1 MDAWATGDWRVI
13 LMDVQMP
20 VMDGPMATQ
29 VIREREAEL
38 GLPRT
43 PIIALTAN
51 AMSHHTEEYLACGM
65 DEVVAKPLNIAE
77 LIQAIE
83 RVRRKADAAAL
94 LAKRAP
100 ARTRFRA
107 RP

>member
-1 MDAWATGDWRVI
+1 VI

-20 VMDGPMATQ
+20 EMDGPMATRL
-29 VIREREAEL
+29 IREREAER

-51 AMSHHTEEYLACGM
+51 AMSHHAEEYLACGM

-77 LIQAIE
+77 LIHAIE
-83 RVRRKADAAAL
+83 RVRQKAEDAAL
-94 LAKRAP
+94 LALAPRKRAP
-100 ARTRFRA
+100 KAGS
-107 RP
+107 